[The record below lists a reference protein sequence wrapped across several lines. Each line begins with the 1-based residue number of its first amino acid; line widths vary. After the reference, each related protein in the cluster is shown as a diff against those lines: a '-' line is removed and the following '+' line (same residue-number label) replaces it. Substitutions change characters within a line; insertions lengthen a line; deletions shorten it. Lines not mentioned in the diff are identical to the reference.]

1 MKIVPIFAKEKTPKE
16 GLFSIHF
23 DDEGED
29 EVTKCIDNWLFNT
42 QYLYDFFTLHK
53 KDLNSGYYGKNI
65 SIHKAISFTRQEAES
80 LFNELKKLAILA
92 TEENGNSLSL
102 AFQPLKDGDYSK
114 KELQQEKAKT
124 SIQKKWLR
132 LYAIRIA
139 PNTFVITGGAIKLVA
154 TMNDRSHLIKE
165 LQKLNDVRTYL
176 ISEGILDQDDFET
189 FEI

>member
-1 MKIVPIFAKEKTPKE
+1 MKIVPIFVEEKTPKE

-23 DDEGED
+23 NNED
-29 EVTKCIDNWLFNT
+29 EDELSNCIDNWLLDT
-42 QYLYDFFTLHK
+42 QYLHDFFTLHQ
-53 KDLNSGYYGKNI
+53 KDLNSGYYGKKI
-65 SIHKAISFTRQEAES
+65 SIHEAISYTKQEAES
-80 LFNELKKLAILA
+80 LFNELKNLAILG
-92 TEENGNSLSL
+92 TEKNGNSLSL

-124 SIQKKWLR
+124 SNQKKWLR

-176 ISEGILDQDDFET
+176 MNEGILDQDDFET
-189 FEI
+189 YEI